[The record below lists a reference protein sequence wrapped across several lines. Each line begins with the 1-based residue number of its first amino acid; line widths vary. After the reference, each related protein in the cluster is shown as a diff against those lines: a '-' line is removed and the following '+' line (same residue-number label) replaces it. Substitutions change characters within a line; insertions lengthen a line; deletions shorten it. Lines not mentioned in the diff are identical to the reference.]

1 MPAKRVSTGTLLF
14 VGYSHGTNK
23 KNAEGRFRDQ
33 RPMWSHGKQFKLE
46 PTGVIDE
53 ITKDKDY
60 KVYYVETTPVMS
72 KKGGK

>member
-1 MPAKRVSTGTLLF
+1 MSPKRTPPVTLLF

-33 RPMWSHGKQFKLE
+33 RPMWSHGKHFKLD
-46 PTGVIDE
+46 PTGKIDE
-53 ITKDKDY
+53 ITKAKEY
-60 KVYYVETTPVMS
+60 KVYYVETNPALS